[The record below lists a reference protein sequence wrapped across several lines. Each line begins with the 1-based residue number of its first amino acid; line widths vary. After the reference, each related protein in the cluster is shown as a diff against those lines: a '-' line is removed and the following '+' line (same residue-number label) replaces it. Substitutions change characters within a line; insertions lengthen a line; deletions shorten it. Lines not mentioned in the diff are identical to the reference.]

1 MLDDLMLLQL
11 VEAVE
16 AVAKAMA
23 PKAPSAPVSRK
34 ERVLRAL
41 ADVEDLLDSLV
52 EACEDPSLRK
62 IVAEHFKHLEASM
75 AALAVA
81 AHVIQPEPEPI
92 PTESAAEVGQ

>member
-1 MLDDLMLLQL
+1 MLEDIMFLQL

-23 PKAPSAPVSRK
+23 PKVLSRK
-34 ERVLRAL
+34 ERVLRLL
-41 ADVEDLLDSLV
+41 ADIEDNLDELTRL
-52 EACEDPSLRK
+52 CQDPSLRK

-81 AHVIQPEPEPI
+81 ASVFPPEPEPI
-92 PTESAAEVGQ
+92 PTESAREVGQ